1 MATQWLLKHALQ
13 VKQDLSSVVLFPN
26 WGYSHHIKRFRWILH
41 CQSYNLLPMTI
52 RLVKLLEPGICFH
65 YPFISL
71 RNISSCNNVS
81 PHKLWTQEIEQ
92 LHVWILA
99 RQTVMI
105 CFINFV
111 MKLQLD
117 HLCAGFVWRIYIWV
131 FITLWQQEACWP
143 IELHYC
149 SFKLWQPND
158 KTRQNGSKPD
168 NSLRLNWT

>member
-1 MATQWLLKHALQ
+1 MATQAFMQ
-13 VKQDLSSVVLFPN
+13 VKRELSSMVLLAH
-26 WGYSHHIKRFRWILH
+26 WGYHHHVKAFHWTLH

-52 RLVKLLEPGICFH
+52 RLVGLLEPGICFY

-71 RNISSCNNVS
+71 LRNSSSCNNVS

-117 HLCAGFVWRIYIWV
+117 HLCAGFVWRIYICM
-131 FITLWQQEACWP
+131 FITFWQQEACRP
-143 IELHYC
+143 IELHCC